1 MEAAQALLG
10 EPAGTAAPR
19 QEPTFQPYI
28 FWAYG
33 IACGLLCLFTI
44 WTLLEVGRLAKKVDY
59 LAGRLERARP
69 GAAGTAAD
77 PLRDR

>member
-1 MEAAQALLG
+1 MGAAEALLG

-19 QEPTFQPYI
+19 HEPTFQPYI

-44 WTLLEVGRLAKKVDY
+44 WTIREVGRLTKKVDY
-59 LAGRLERARP
+59 LAGRLDRARLGEG
-69 GAAGTAAD
+69 GAAAD
-77 PLRDR
+77 PLKDR